1 MALLS
6 QHREEQTET
15 LFSLAPSFQIVRLS
29 KAEALEWTDEMG
41 VLKQLIH
48 SSEGM
53 YPSISRWFDEKV
65 VPGLESGQRIAWV
78 AFEGGRAIAS
88 AVLKLGGRAKFCH
101 LRIDRDFQDMD
112 LGQMFF
118 SQMTLEARHDAK
130 EIHFTLPESLW
141 SNRSEFFES
150 FGFTRATKSQRQYR
164 RGDTELSCS
173 APFLTVWSSVMS
185 RLPALAAKFSVGGY
199 SLNNK
204 ILISIKPKYAG
215 RILAGSKLFE
225 VRKKFSNRWIGCKA
239 VLYSSTPQRALVGEA
254 TVRAVTS
261 GPPKDIWA
269 QFGTSLGCSS
279 AEFQAYAG
287 SANRI
292 SAIEL
297 SDVIPYR
304 ESLSLAQMSHLVRED
319 LRPPQS
325 FCDLRLDDRENA
337 WVKAVSVASL
347 LHGRFGYNR
356 AMQALGGR

>member
-1 MALLS
+1 MAPLKQDKS
-6 QHREEQTET
+6 ERAGT
-15 LFSLAPSFQIVRLS
+15 LFPLASNIRVARLG
-29 KAEALEWTDEMG
+29 KTEAADWTDEMN
-41 VLKQLIH
+41 VLKRLID
-48 SSEGM
+48 SSEAM
-53 YPSISRWFDEKV
+53 YPGIGCWFKEKV
-65 VPGLESGQRIAWV
+65 LPGLKSEQRIAWV
-78 AFEGGRAIAS
+78 AFEGERAIAS
-88 AVLKLGGRAKFCH
+88 AVLKLGRKAKFCH
-101 LRIDRDFQDMD
+101 LRVDQDYQDMD

-141 SNRSEFFES
+141 SNKAKFFQS
-150 FGFTRATKSQRQYR
+150 FGFAQVAKSHRQYR
-164 RGDTELSCS
+164 RVDTELSCS
-173 APFLTVWSSVMS
+173 APFLTVWSSVMNK
-185 RLPALAAKFSVGGY
+185 LPALAAKFSVGGY

-225 VRKKFSNRWIGCKA
+225 VRKKFSNRWVGYKA

-254 TVRAVTS
+254 TVSAVTS

-269 QFGTSLGCSS
+269 QFGTNLGCSS
-279 AEFQAYAG
+279 GEFEAYVG
-287 SANRI
+287 SASRV

-325 FCDLRLDDRENA
+325 FCDLRLDDQENA

-347 LHGRFGYNR
+347 LHGRFGHARALDNR
-356 AMQALGGR
+356 